1 MIFQTKLPRI
11 WSLAGMFVEFFVLPD
26 WCVKSACW
34 KEATGPNLRQWEA
47 PFFFG
52 CRVYGL
58 IGLIVFVGFIGF
70 LVYSV

>member
-1 MIFQTKLPRI
+1 MIFHTKLLRI

-47 PFFFG
+47 LFFG
-52 CRVYGL
+52 GRRVYRL
-58 IGLIVFVGFIGF
+58 IGLIAFIGF
-70 LVYSV
+70 MGFLV